1 MDLQHFLLQAVHQIW
16 GGPQSAQQ
24 EPNKIHKEINGF
36 INKSVSKVLTRSAL
50 RANSDETL
58 PYAPDT
64 LGKQESQSWQ
74 KTK

>member
-1 MDLQHFLLQAVHQIW
+1 MLDAKQA
-16 GGPQSAQQ
+16 GATNTDG
-24 EPNKIHKEINGF
+24 K
-36 INKSVSKVLTRSAL
+36 AL

-58 PYAPDT
+58 SYAPDT